1 MQSPPFSSGRSPDPD
16 TQHTPS
22 PVGRHQSILALLL
35 VSLAITPCAHGEEST
50 TPSEL
55 QTIVVT
61 ATGTPQPIQ
70 DVQASV
76 QVIGQDE
83 LQRHSAHSLTEIL
96 RSATGVQASSS
107 GSTGSISIRGFNTNQ
122 SLILLNGQRRTN
134 NYSSSNPNQI
144 STFDIDR
151 IEIIRGPMSSLYG
164 SDALGGVVNII
175 TRQPGK
181 HPGIRAQITAGA
193 AREGRETLQ
202 GGLHADF
209 GDSTLGHSLTID
221 QEYRN
226 LLRYDSSTHDDSG
239 RLINRSA
246 ALRGR
251 WTPNTAQSL
260 GWNIEHYDRKSDRD
274 AYALIRQGQSA
285 RPTYRE
291 VPYNSYEN
299 ERRNFYGLDYRHA
312 IGTGQLKGRTSYG
325 RSYGNT
331 NRSYPEIPQEDS
343 LHKQYQTDLL
353 YSLPLADTH
362 QITLGGG
369 YNRDE
374 LDVTINTGSATRT
387 NRFALLQD
395 EWQIND
401 QWVLVAGF
409 RYDHFNHFESALT
422 PRASLGW
429 SNDAWHARVS
439 YGEGFRAPSLLEQY
453 ANFARGGGSSLIQG
467 NPNLQPEKSRSWEL
481 AAGWDYNTF
490 KFQAALHQS
499 NLDDLIISAMTG
511 TRPLGGNRNQSIYTY
526 QNVEKARIRGLEL
539 TTAWKASQN
548 LSFRAGY
555 DWLDAKDTQ
564 TNLRLEGRA
573 RHTLRLETLYT
584 QSSTTLTLRLWHIGD
599 YYSRPSGCR
608 INCQAYNSSKTQ
620 TDLNIRHSLNTQL
633 ELFAGIDNLFN
644 ERDPDNYISTG
655 SNNTGGAYTDPDT
668 RYFYLGTRLT
678 F

>member
-1 MQSPPFSSGRSPDPD
+1 MQIQPFCPSKPVTPDSQGMPP
-16 TQHTPS
+16 
-22 PVGRHQSILALLL
+22 SIGICHPMLTLLL
-35 VSLAITPCAHGEEST
+35 ASLFMTPCAHGEEHRIT
-50 TPSEL
+50 SEL

-83 LQRHSAHSLTEIL
+83 LQRHSAHSLPEIL

-134 NYSSSNPNQI
+134 NYSGNNPNQI
-144 STFDIDR
+144 STFDIER

-181 HPGIRAQITAGA
+181 YPGICAQVTAGA

-209 GDSTLGHSLTID
+209 GDSTLGHSLTIE
-221 QEYRN
+221 QEYRKP
-226 LLRYDSSTHDDSG
+226 LRYDSSTQDDSG

-260 GWNIEHYDRKSDRD
+260 GWNIEHYDRKSDRN

-285 RPTYRE
+285 RPTYRQ

-299 ERRNFYGLDYRHA
+299 ERRNFYGLDYRDT
-312 IGTGQLKGRTSYG
+312 IGTGQLKMRASYG

-374 LDVTINTGSATRT
+374 LDVTINAGSATRT

-401 QWVLVAGF
+401 QWILVAGL
-409 RYDHFNHFESALT
+409 RYDRFNHFESALT

-429 SNDAWHARVS
+429 SNDAWHARIS

-453 ANFARGGGSSLIQG
+453 ANFVRGNGSTLIQG

-481 AAGWDYNTF
+481 AAGWNYHSL

-499 NLDDLIISAMTG
+499 NLDDLIVSTMTG
-511 TRPLGGNRNQSIYTY
+511 TRPLGGNRNQNLYTY

-539 TTAWKASQN
+539 TTDWKASQN

-573 RHTLRLETLYT
+573 RHTLRLETRYAL
-584 QSSTTLTLRLWHIGD
+584 SSTALTLRLWRIGD
-599 YYSRPSGCR
+599 YYSRPSSCR

-620 TDLNIRHSLNTQL
+620 TDINIRHHLNKQF

-644 ERDPDNYISTG
+644 ERDPDNYINTG